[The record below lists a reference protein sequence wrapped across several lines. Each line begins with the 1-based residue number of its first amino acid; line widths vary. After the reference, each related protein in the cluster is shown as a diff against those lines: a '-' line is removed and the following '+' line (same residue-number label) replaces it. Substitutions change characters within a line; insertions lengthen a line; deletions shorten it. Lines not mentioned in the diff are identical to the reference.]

1 MLGKMEGRRRK
12 VQLRVRWFYS
22 ITDSVDMNLGKLQ
35 EIVQDM
41 EALCI
46 AVPGVEELDM
56 TSQLKNKAIIIIIY
70 HNFCGHLIVY
80 RLGLIRIMV
89 LQIFLQLPF
98 YYTLCTWISSF

>member
-1 MLGKMEGRRRK
+1 M
-12 VQLRVRWFYS
+12 RWLDS
-22 ITDSVDMNLGKLQ
+22 ITNSMGVNLGKLQ

-89 LQIFLQLPF
+89 LQIFLQLSF
-98 YYTLCTWISSF
+98 YYTLYT